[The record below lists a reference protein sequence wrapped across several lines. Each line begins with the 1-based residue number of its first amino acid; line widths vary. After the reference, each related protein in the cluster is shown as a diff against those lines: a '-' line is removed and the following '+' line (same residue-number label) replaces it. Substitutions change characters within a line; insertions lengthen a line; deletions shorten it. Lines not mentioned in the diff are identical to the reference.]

1 MVTTTAS
8 ATTGTSIDVN
18 SIVSQLMSVEQQP
31 IAKLNVKE
39 ASYQA
44 KLSAFGTIKSAL
56 ATFQTA
62 LQGLSNAS
70 KFQTVNATPSDATIF
85 SATAASTAIAG
96 SYSLDIASLAQA
108 QKLVASGQTSSTAAI
123 GAGAATTVTFDFGS
137 ISGGTFSA
145 ATGVYTGAAFTS
157 NGNATKSITIDSTNN
172 SLQGIRDA
180 INAGK
185 MGVTATI
192 INDGSGTPYRLAL
205 SSDNNGVNN
214 SLKISVAG
222 DTAVS
227 NLLANDPAGI
237 QQLAETV
244 TAQNANFKVN
254 GVTVSKNSNTVF
266 DVIPGV
272 TLNLNKITT
281 SATSLTIVRDT
292 AAISNSI
299 SGFVKAYN
307 DLSATLTTVSA
318 YNPASKTG
326 ALLQGDSTVRSL
338 QSQLRAA
345 LTTTI
350 TGTSGA
356 LTTLSQVGVSFQKDG
371 SLALDNAKL
380 GNAIANNFND
390 IAGLFAAVGN
400 ATDSLV
406 SFNSA
411 SSSTTKPGNYAVN
424 ISQLATRGS
433 AVGSA
438 AANTTITAAT
448 NDTLNFTING
458 VNASVTLTAATYT
471 AQSLAAE
478 LQSKINSVSALSA
491 AGISV
496 AVTQNAGVLSVI
508 AANYGSGSSVA
519 ITGGN
524 GASDLMGGAPIQT
537 TGVNVAGT
545 IGGITATGSGQTLT
559 ATSGDPQDL
568 SISINGGVLGARGV
582 LNYSQ
587 GYAYALNKWSTSIL
601 AGDGVLMSR
610 TNGINKSITDI
621 GNQRTTLQ
629 ARLVGIEQRYRMQYS
644 ALDAMLTSMNQTSTY
659 LTQQLANLPKF

>member
-18 SIVSQLMSVEQQP
+18 SIVSQLMTVEQQP
-31 IAKLNVKE
+31 ITKLNTQE

-44 KLSAFGTIKSAL
+44 KLSAFGTIKGAL

-70 KFQTVNATPSDATIF
+70 KFQAVNATASDATIF
-85 SATAASTAIAG
+85 SATANSTAIAG
-96 SYSLDIASLAQA
+96 SYSLDVTSLAQA

-145 ATGVYTGAAFTS
+145 VTGAYTGAAFTS
-157 NGNATKSITIDSTNN
+157 NGNATKSINIDSTNN

-180 INAGK
+180 INSLK

-205 SSDNNGVNN
+205 SSDNSGANN
-214 SLKISVAG
+214 SLKISVTG

-227 NLLANDPAGI
+227 NLLANDPAGV
-237 QQLAETV
+237 QRLAETV

-254 GVTVSKNSNTVF
+254 GVAVSKSSNTIS
-266 DVIPGV
+266 DVVAGV
-272 TLNLNKITT
+272 TLTLNKITAS
-281 SATSLTIVRDT
+281 SASLTVVRDT
-292 AAISNSI
+292 ATISSSI

-307 DLSATLTTVSA
+307 DLSSTLTTVSA
-318 YNPASKTG
+318 YNPVSKTG

-345 LTTTI
+345 LTTAVV
-350 TGTSGA
+350 GTSGA

-371 SLALDNAKL
+371 SVALDSTKL
-380 GNAIANNFND
+380 NNAISNNFDD
-390 IAGLFAAVGN
+390 IAGLFAAVGKG
-400 ATDSLV
+400 TDSLV

-411 SSSTTKPGNYAVN
+411 SSTTKPGSYAVN
-424 ISQLATRGS
+424 ISQLATRGT

-438 AANTTITAAT
+438 AANTTITAST
-448 NDTLNFTING
+448 NDLLSFTING
-458 VNASVTLTAATYT
+458 ISTSITLTAATYT

-478 LQSKINSVSALSA
+478 LQSKINSASALPT

-496 AVTQNAGVLSVI
+496 AVTQSAGVLSI
-508 AANYGSGSSVA
+508 TSANYGSSSSIT

-524 GASDLMGGAPIQT
+524 GAVGLMGGAPTQT
-537 TGVNVAGT
+537 VGVNVAGT
-545 IGGITATGSGQTLT
+545 IGGVTAIGSGQSLT
-559 ATSGDPQDL
+559 ATSGDPQGL
-568 SISINGGVLGARGV
+568 SASINGGALGARGS

-587 GYAYALNKWSTSIL
+587 GYAYSLNKWSTSIL
-601 AGDGVLMSR
+601 AGDGILVSR
-610 TNGINKSITDI
+610 TNGINKTITDI
-621 GNQRTTLQ
+621 SSRRTTLQ

-644 ALDAMLTSMNQTSTY
+644 SLDAMLTSMNQTSIY
-659 LTQQLANLPKF
+659 LTQQLANLPKI

>member
-1 MVTTTAS
+1 METATAS

-18 SIVSQLMSVEQQP
+18 SIVSQLMTVEQQP
-31 IAKLNVKE
+31 ITKLNVKE
-39 ASYQA
+39 ASFQA

-70 KFQTVNATPSDATIF
+70 KFQTVNATPSDATVF

-96 SYSLDIASLAQA
+96 SYSLDITSLAQA

-145 ATGVYTGAAFTS
+145 VTGVYTGAAFTS

-205 SSDNNGVNN
+205 SSDNSGANN
-214 SLKISVAG
+214 SLKISVTG
-222 DTAVS
+222 DNAVS

-237 QQLAETV
+237 QNLAETV

-254 GVTVSKNSNTVF
+254 GVTVSKSSNIIF

-272 TLNLNKITT
+272 TLNLNKTTT
-281 SATSLTIVRDT
+281 SATSLTVVRDT

-307 DLSATLTTVSA
+307 DLSSTLTTVSA
-318 YNPASKTG
+318 YNPATRTG

-371 SLALDNAKL
+371 SLALDSTKL
-380 GNAIANNFND
+380 NNAISNNFND
-390 IAGLFAAVGN
+390 IAGLFAAVGKG
-400 ATDSLV
+400 TDSLV

-411 SSSTTKPGNYAVN
+411 SSATKPGNYAVD
-424 ISQLATRGS
+424 ISQLATQGT

-438 AANTTITAAT
+438 AANTTITAGI
-448 NDTLNFTING
+448 NDTLSFTING
-458 VNASVTLTAATYT
+458 VSTSVTLTAATYT

-478 LQSKINSVSALSA
+478 LQSKINSASELSA

-496 AVTQNAGVLSVI
+496 AVTQSAGVLSVTS
-508 AANYGSGSSVA
+508 ANYGSGSSVA

-524 GASDLMGGAPIQT
+524 GALDLMGGAPIQT
-537 TGVNVAGT
+537 AGINVAGS
-545 IGGITATGSGQTLT
+545 IGGITATGSGQTLI

-568 SISINGGVLGARGV
+568 SISINGGALGARGT

-587 GYAYALNKWSTSIL
+587 GYAYSLNKWSTSIL
-601 AGDGVLMSR
+601 AGDGTLVGR

-621 GNQRTTLQ
+621 GNRRTTLQ

>member
-18 SIVSQLMSVEQQP
+18 SIVSQLMTVEQQP
-31 IAKLNVKE
+31 ITKLNVKE

-70 KFQTVNATPSDATIF
+70 KFQAVNATPSDPTVF

-96 SYSLDIASLAQA
+96 SYSLDITSLAQA

-145 ATGVYTGAAFTS
+145 MTGVYTGAAFTS

-205 SSDNNGVNN
+205 SSDNSGANN
-214 SLKISVAG
+214 SLKISVTG

-237 QQLAETV
+237 QHLAETV

-254 GVTVSKNSNTVF
+254 GVTVSKSSNTIF

-272 TLNLNKITT
+272 TLTLNKTT
-281 SATSLTIVRDT
+281 TTATSLTVVRDT

-307 DLSATLTTVSA
+307 DLSSTLTTVSA
-318 YNPASKTG
+318 YNPATKTG

-371 SLALDNAKL
+371 SLALDSTKL
-380 GNAIANNFND
+380 NNAISNNFND

-411 SSSTTKPGNYAVN
+411 SSVTKPGNYAVN
-424 ISQLATRGS
+424 ISQLATRGT

-448 NDTLNFTING
+448 NDTLSYTING
-458 VNASVTLTAATYT
+458 VSTSVTLTAATYT

-478 LQSKINSVSALSA
+478 LQSKINSASGLST

-496 AVTQNAGVLSVI
+496 AVTQSAGVLSVT

-524 GASDLMGGAPIQT
+524 GALDLMGGAPIQT
-537 TGVNVAGT
+537 AGINVAGS
-545 IGGITATGSGQTLT
+545 IGGITATGSGQTLI

-568 SISINGGVLGARGV
+568 SISINGGVLGARGM

-587 GYAYALNKWSTSIL
+587 GYAYSLNKWSTSIL
-601 AGDGVLMSR
+601 AGDGTLVGR

-621 GNQRTTLQ
+621 SIRRTTLQ

-659 LTQQLANLPKF
+659 LTQQLANLPKL

>member
-1 MVTTTAS
+1 MVTSTAS

-18 SIVSQLMSVEQQP
+18 SIVSQLMTVEQQP
-31 IAKLNVKE
+31 ITKLNAKE

-62 LQGLSNAS
+62 LQGLSSAS
-70 KFQTVNATPSDATIF
+70 KFQTVNATPSDATVF

-96 SYSLDIASLAQA
+96 SYSLDITSLAQA
-108 QKLVASGQTSSTAAI
+108 QKLVAAGQTSSTAAI

-137 ISGGTFSA
+137 ISGGTFSTV
-145 ATGVYTGAAFTS
+145 TGAYTGAAFTS

-205 SSDNNGVNN
+205 SSDNNGANN
-214 SLKISVAG
+214 SLKISVTG
-222 DTAVS
+222 DSAVS
-227 NLLANDPAGI
+227 NLLANDPADV

-254 GVTVSKNSNTVF
+254 GVAVSKSSNTVF

-281 SATSLTIVRDT
+281 SATNLTIARDT
-292 AAISNSI
+292 TAISNSI

-307 DLSATLTTVSA
+307 DLSSTLTTVSA
-318 YNPASKTG
+318 YNPATKTS

-371 SLALDNAKL
+371 SLALDNTKL
-380 GNAIANNFND
+380 GNAISNNFND
-390 IAGLFAAVGN
+390 IASLFAAVGN
-400 ATDSLV
+400 TTDSLV
-406 SFNSA
+406 NFNSA
-411 SSSTTKPGNYAVN
+411 SSASKPGNYAVN
-424 ISQLATRGS
+424 ISQLATRGT
-433 AVGSA
+433 AVGSV

-458 VNASVTLTAATYT
+458 ISTSVTLTAATYT
-471 AQSLAAE
+471 PQSLAAE
-478 LQSKINSVSALSA
+478 LQSKINSASELSG
-491 AGISV
+491 AGVSV
-496 AVTQNAGVLSVI
+496 AVTQNSGVFSVT
-508 AANYGSGSSVA
+508 ATNYGSGSSVA

-524 GASDLMGGAPIQT
+524 GVLDLMGGTPIQT
-537 TGVNVAGT
+537 DGVNVAGT
-545 IGGITATGSGQTLT
+545 IGGITATGSGQILT

-568 SISINGGVLGARGV
+568 SISINGGVLGARGT

-587 GYAYALNKWSTSIL
+587 GYAYSLNKWSASIL
-601 AGDGVLMSR
+601 AGDGVLVGR
-610 TNGINKSITDI
+610 TNGINKSIADI

-659 LTQQLANLPKF
+659 LTQQLANLPTF

>member
-1 MVTTTAS
+1 MVTATAS

-18 SIVSQLMSVEQQP
+18 SIVSQLMTVEQQP
-31 IAKLNVKE
+31 ITKLNAKE

-56 ATFQTA
+56 AAFQTV

-70 KFQTVNATPSDATIF
+70 KFQAVNATASDPTVF

-96 SYSLDIASLAQA
+96 TYSLDITSLAQA

-137 ISGGTFSA
+137 ISGGTFSTV
-145 ATGVYTGAAFTS
+145 TGVYTGAAFTS
-157 NGNATKSITIDSTNN
+157 SGNATKSITIDSTNN

-205 SSDNNGVNN
+205 SADNSGANN
-214 SLKISVAG
+214 SLKISVTG

-227 NLLANDPAGI
+227 NLLANDSAGI

-254 GVTVSKNSNTVF
+254 GVTVSKSSNTIF

-272 TLNLNKITT
+272 TLNLNKTTT
-281 SATSLTIVRDT
+281 SATSLTVVRDT

-338 QSQLRAA
+338 QSQLRAV

-371 SLALDNAKL
+371 SLTLDNTKL
-380 GNAIANNFND
+380 GNAISNNFND

-400 ATDSLV
+400 ATDSLI

-411 SSSTTKPGNYAVN
+411 SSATKPGNYAVN
-424 ISQLATRGS
+424 ISQLATRGTT
-433 AVGSA
+433 VGSA

-448 NDTLNFTING
+448 NDTLSFTING
-458 VNASVTLTAATYT
+458 VSASVTLTAATYT
-471 AQSLAAE
+471 AQTLAAE
-478 LQSKINSVSALSA
+478 LQSKINSASELSA

-496 AVTQNAGVLSVI
+496 AVTQNAGVLSVT
-508 AANYGSGSSVA
+508 AANYGSGSNVA
-519 ITGGN
+519 ITGGS
-524 GASDLMGGAPIQT
+524 GALDLMGGAPIQT
-537 TGVNVAGT
+537 DGINVAGT
-545 IGGITATGSGQTLT
+545 IGGMTATGSGQTLI

-568 SISINGGVLGARGV
+568 SISINGGVLGARGM

-587 GYAYALNKWSTSIL
+587 GYAYSLNKWSTSIL
-601 AGDGVLMSR
+601 AGDGILVGR

-621 GNQRTTLQ
+621 GIRRTTLQ
-629 ARLVGIEQRYRMQYS
+629 GRLVGIEQRYRMQYS

>member
-18 SIVSQLMSVEQQP
+18 SIVGQLMAVEQQP
-31 IAKLNVKE
+31 ITKLSVKE

-70 KFQTVNATPSDATIF
+70 KFQAVNATPSDATIF
-85 SATAASTAIAG
+85 SATATSTAITG
-96 SYSLDIASLAQA
+96 SYSLDITSLAQA

-145 ATGVYTGAAFTS
+145 VTGVYTGAAFTS

-192 INDGSGTPYRLAL
+192 INDGSDTPYRLAL
-205 SSDNNGVNN
+205 SSDNNGANN
-214 SLKISVAG
+214 SLKISVTG

-227 NLLANDPAGI
+227 NLLTNDPAGI
-237 QQLAETV
+237 QNLAETV

-254 GVTVSKNSNTVF
+254 GVTVSKNSNTIF

-307 DLSATLTTVSA
+307 DLSSTLTTVSA

-371 SLALDNAKL
+371 SLALDSTKL
-380 GNAIANNFND
+380 GNAISNNFND
-390 IAGLFAAVGN
+390 IASLFAAVGN

-411 SSSTTKPGNYAVN
+411 SSTTKPGNYAVN
-424 ISQLATRGS
+424 ISQLATRGT

-458 VNASVTLTAATYT
+458 VNTSVTLTAATYT

-478 LQSKINSVSALSA
+478 LQSKINSASELST

-496 AVTQNAGVLSVI
+496 AVTQNAGVLSVT

-524 GASDLMGGAPIQT
+524 GALDLMGGAPIQT
-537 TGVNVAGT
+537 AGVNVAGT

-568 SISINGGVLGARGV
+568 SISINGGVLGARGM

-587 GYAYALNKWSTSIL
+587 GYAYSLNKWSTSIL
-601 AGDGVLMSR
+601 AGDGVLVSR
-610 TNGINKSITDI
+610 TNGINKSIADI

>member
-18 SIVSQLMSVEQQP
+18 SIVSQLMTVEQQP
-31 IAKLNVKE
+31 ITKLNVKE

-44 KLSAFGTIKSAL
+44 KLSAFGTVKSAL

-70 KFQTVNATPSDATIF
+70 KFQAVNATPSDATVF
-85 SATAASTAIAG
+85 SVTAASTAIAG
-96 SYSLDIASLAQA
+96 SYSLDVTSLAQA

-137 ISGGTFSA
+137 ISGGSFSA
-145 ATGVYTGAAFTS
+145 VTGVYTGAAFNS
-157 NGNATKSITIDSTNN
+157 NGNATKSITIDNTNN

-205 SSDNNGVNN
+205 SSDSNGTNN
-214 SLKISVAG
+214 SLKISVTG

-227 NLLANDPAGI
+227 NLLTNDPAGI
-237 QQLAETV
+237 QNLSETV

-254 GVTVSKNSNTVF
+254 GVSVSKSSNTIF

-272 TLNLNKITT
+272 TLNLIKTTT
-281 SATSLTIVRDT
+281 SATNLTVVRDT
-292 AAISNSI
+292 AAIGNSI

-307 DLSATLTTVSA
+307 DLSSTLATVSA

-345 LTTTI
+345 LTTTV

-371 SLALDNAKL
+371 SLALDSTKL
-380 GNAIANNFND
+380 GNAISNNFNE

-406 SFNSA
+406 NFNSA
-411 SSSTTKPGNYAVN
+411 SNATKPGNYAVN
-424 ISQLATRGS
+424 ISQLATRGT

-448 NDTLNFTING
+448 NDTLSFTING
-458 VNASVTLTAATYT
+458 VSTSVILTAATYT

-478 LQSKINSVSALSA
+478 LQSKINSVSELSA

-496 AVTQNAGVLSVI
+496 AVTQNAGNLSVT

-524 GASDLMGGAPIQT
+524 GALDLFGTPIETGGVDI
-537 TGVNVAGT
+537 AGT
-545 IGGITATGSGQTLT
+545 IGGVTATGSGQSLT
-559 ATSGDPQDL
+559 ATSGDPQGL
-568 SISINGGVLGARGV
+568 SISINGGVLGARGT

-587 GYAYALNKWSTSIL
+587 GYAYSLNKWSTSIL
-601 AGDGVLMSR
+601 AGDGILVSR
-610 TNGINKSITDI
+610 TNGINKSIAEV
-621 GNQRTTLQ
+621 GNRRTTLQ

-644 ALDAMLTSMNQTSTY
+644 SLDAMLTSMNQTSTY

>member
-1 MVTTTAS
+1 METATAS

-18 SIVSQLMSVEQQP
+18 SIVSQLMTVEQQP
-31 IAKLNVKE
+31 ITKLNVKE
-39 ASYQA
+39 ASFQA

-70 KFQTVNATPSDATIF
+70 KFQTVNATPSDATVF

-96 SYSLDIASLAQA
+96 SYSLDITSLAQA

-145 ATGVYTGAAFTS
+145 VTGVYTGAAFTS

-205 SSDNNGVNN
+205 SSDNSGANN
-214 SLKISVAG
+214 SLKISVTG

-237 QQLAETV
+237 QNLAETV

-254 GVTVSKNSNTVF
+254 GVTVSKSSNTIF

-272 TLNLNKITT
+272 TLTLNKTTT
-281 SATSLTIVRDT
+281 SATSLTVVRDT

-307 DLSATLTTVSA
+307 DLSSTLTTVSV
-318 YNPASKTG
+318 YNPATRTG

-371 SLALDNAKL
+371 SLALDSTKL
-380 GNAIANNFND
+380 NNAISNNFND
-390 IAGLFAAVGN
+390 IAGLFAAVGKG
-400 ATDSLV
+400 TDSLV

-411 SSSTTKPGNYAVN
+411 SSATKPGNYAVD
-424 ISQLATRGS
+424 ISQLATQGT

-438 AANTTITAAT
+438 AANTTITAGI
-448 NDTLNFTING
+448 NDTLSFTING
-458 VNASVTLTAATYT
+458 VSTSVTLTAATYT

-478 LQSKINSVSALSA
+478 LQSKINSASGLST

-496 AVTQNAGVLSVI
+496 AVTQSAGVLSVTS
-508 AANYGSGSSVA
+508 ANYGSGSSVA

-524 GASDLMGGAPIQT
+524 GALDLMGGAPIQT
-537 TGVNVAGT
+537 AGINVAGS
-545 IGGITATGSGQTLT
+545 IGGITATGSGQTLI

-568 SISINGGVLGARGV
+568 SISINGGALGARGT

-587 GYAYALNKWSTSIL
+587 GYAYSLNKWSTSIL
-601 AGDGVLMSR
+601 AGDGTLVGR

-621 GNQRTTLQ
+621 GNRRTTLQ

>member
-1 MVTTTAS
+1 MVTATAS

-18 SIVSQLMSVEQQP
+18 SIVSQLMTVEQQP
-31 IAKLNVKE
+31 ITKLNVKE

-44 KLSAFGTIKSAL
+44 KLSAFGTIKGAM
-56 ATFQTA
+56 ATFQST
-62 LQGLSNAS
+62 LQGLSNAN
-70 KFQTVNATPSDATIF
+70 KFQTVNATPSDTTLF
-85 SATAASTAIAG
+85 SATAASTALAG
-96 SYSLDIASLAQA
+96 SYSLDIISLAQS
-108 QKLVASGQTSSTAAI
+108 QKLVAAGQTSSIAAI
-123 GAGAATTVTFDFGS
+123 GTGAATTVTFDFGS

-145 ATGVYTGAAFTS
+145 VTGAYTGAAFTS
-157 NGNATKSITIDSTNN
+157 NGSATKSIIIDSTNN
-172 SLQGIRDA
+172 SLEGIRDA

-185 MGVTATI
+185 MGVSAAI

-205 SSDNNGVNN
+205 SSDSSGANN
-214 SLKISVAG
+214 SLKISVTG

-227 NLLANDPAGI
+227 NLLARDPAGV
-237 QQLAETV
+237 QYLAETV
-244 TAQNANFKVN
+244 TAQNANLKVN
-254 GVTVSKNSNTVF
+254 GVAVSKSSNTVY

-272 TLNLNKITT
+272 TLTLNKITAST
-281 SATSLTIVRDT
+281 ANLSVARDT
-292 AAISNSI
+292 STISNSI

-307 DLSATLTTVSA
+307 ELSSALTTISA
-318 YNPASKTG
+318 YNPATRKG

-345 LTTTI
+345 LTTTV

-371 SLALDNAKL
+371 SLALDSTKL
-380 GNAIANNFND
+380 NNAISNNFSD

-406 SFNSA
+406 NFNSA
-411 SSSTTKPGNYAVN
+411 SSATKPGSYVVN
-424 ISQLATRGS
+424 ISQLATRGT
-433 AVGSA
+433 AIGSA
-438 AANTTITAAT
+438 AANATITAGI
-448 NDTLNFTING
+448 NDTLSVTING
-458 VNASVTLTAATYT
+458 VSTSVTLIAATYT

-478 LQSKINSVSALSA
+478 LQSKINSASGLSA
-491 AGISV
+491 ASISV
-496 AVTQNAGVLSVI
+496 AVTQSAGVLSMTS
-508 AANYGSGSSVA
+508 ANYGSGSSVT
-519 ITGGN
+519 ISGGN
-524 GASDLMGGAPIQT
+524 GAVDLMGGVPTQT
-537 TGVNVAGT
+537 AGLNVAGN
-545 IGGITATGSGQTLT
+545 IGGVTAVGSGQSLI

-568 SISINGGVLGARGV
+568 SISINGGVLGARGM

-587 GYAYALNKWSTSIL
+587 GYAYSLNKWSTSIL
-601 AGDGVLMSR
+601 AGDGVLVSR

-621 GNQRTTLQ
+621 GSRRTTLQ

>member
-18 SIVSQLMSVEQQP
+18 SIVNQLMTVEQQP
-31 IAKLNVKE
+31 ITKLSVKE

-70 KFQTVNATPSDATIF
+70 KFQAVNATPSDATIF

-96 SYSLDIASLAQA
+96 SYSLDITSLSQA

-137 ISGGTFSA
+137 ISGGTFSTV
-145 ATGVYTGAAFTS
+145 TGVYTGAAFTS

-205 SSDNNGVNN
+205 SSDNNGANN
-214 SLKISVAG
+214 SLKISVTG

-237 QQLAETV
+237 QHLAETV

-254 GVTVSKNSNTVF
+254 GVTVSKSSNTIF

-272 TLNLNKITT
+272 TLNLNKTTT
-281 SATSLTIVRDT
+281 STTSLTVVRDT

-307 DLSATLTTVSA
+307 DLSSTLTTVSA

-371 SLALDNAKL
+371 SLTLDNIKL
-380 GNAIANNFND
+380 GNAISNNFND

-411 SSSTTKPGNYAVN
+411 SSTTKPGNYAVN

-433 AVGSA
+433 TIGSA

-458 VNASVTLTAATYT
+458 VSTSVTLTAATYT

-478 LQSKINSVSALSA
+478 LQSKINSASELSA

-496 AVTQNAGVLSVI
+496 AVTQNAGVLSVT

-524 GASDLMGGAPIQT
+524 GALDLMGGAPIQT
-537 TGVNVAGT
+537 AGVNVAGT

-587 GYAYALNKWSTSIL
+587 GYAYSLNKWSTSIL
-601 AGDGVLMSR
+601 AGDGVLVSR

-621 GNQRTTLQ
+621 GNRRTILQ